1 MTTVVSMRAHRPFP
15 TPEVDPIRRRP
26 WWLWLSVPIGLL
38 GVAGSLAGILLDRP
52 YRDETDNWAAQAVG
66 QDVANLVVLPALL
79 VLAYAAARGS
89 WRAVLAWAGTVVYTA
104 YSYAIYAFAVHFG
117 PLFLLHVA
125 VLGLAAWAL
134 GGFLASVDV
143 RQAHAARQGDRLT
156 RFASTLLIGVAGLFA
171 LMWIGQDLP
180 AMVDGTASKEL
191 QDTGLLTNPV
201 HVLDLAFFLPASAL
215 AGVLLRRGHA
225 WGHCLAPV
233 MLTAMASI
241 SLGIVSLVA
250 VSAARGL
257 DASFAVAALVGTLG
271 VVQAV
276 TAWLLLRGEPTS

>member
-1 MTTVVSMRAHRPFP
+1 MTTAVSMRDHRPFP
-15 TPEVDPIRRRP
+15 TPGVEMIRSRP
-26 WWLWLSVPIGLL
+26 WWLWLSLPIGVL
-38 GVAGSLAGILLDRP
+38 GVAGSLAGILLERP
-52 YRDETDNWAAQAVG
+52 YREETDNWAAQAVG
-66 QDVANLVVLPALL
+66 QDIANLVVLPALL
-79 VLAYAAARGS
+79 AFAYAASRGS

-104 YSYAIYAFAVHFG
+104 YTYAIYAFAVHFG

-125 VLGLAAWAL
+125 VLGLAVWAL
-134 GGFLASVDV
+134 GGFLASIDV
-143 RQAHAARQGDRLT
+143 RPMHAAQPGHRLT
-156 RFASTLLIGVAGLFA
+156 GFASTLLIAVAGLFA
-171 LMWIGQDLP
+171 LMWIAQDLP
-180 AMVDGTASKEL
+180 AMIDGNPSKEL

-215 AGVLLRRGHA
+215 VGVLLRRGHA

-257 DASFAVAALVGTLG
+257 TAPFVVAAVVGTLG

-276 TAWLLLRGEPTS
+276 TAWLLLRREPSP